1 VSEEFHS
8 FAFAGASGCSFI
20 GEPSSHSGQSAIRL
34 KDRWEMLWKRV
45 RDRMALATG
54 DFARVFAHMEI
65 PPLPQVALK
74 AVQTAQQDDYDIEQL
89 SELLA
94 TDTGITSRILRLV
107 NSSYCGTRNPV
118 RDIRQG
124 VVLLGA
130 KRISSLVLG
139 LVTSDLLPRKAPGF
153 DPIEFWQQSIQRALF
168 AQSLAARISPGSQ
181 GEAFTA
187 ALLQD
192 MALPILLTEW
202 GEHYLPLVNLAKETG
217 KELIDVEDE
226 QLTWNHAQAGA
237 WMARNWGFL
246 DVLVCGIGL
255 HHYTLEQFES
265 LGLLDSPVMAVA
277 VSARLP
283 EAELICCEALRLN
296 SAIYRDVC
304 ATTDA
309 ACGEIADL
317 FSVPQPQPLLQ
328 IAGSR

>member
-1 VSEEFHS
+1 
-8 FAFAGASGCSFI
+8 
-20 GEPSSHSGQSAIRL
+20 
-34 KDRWEMLWKRV
+34 MLWKRL

-54 DFARVFAHMEI
+54 DFVRIFANMEI

-74 AVQTAQQDDYDIEQL
+74 AVQIAQQDDYDIEQL

-124 VVLLGA
+124 IVLLGA

-139 LVTSDLLPRKAPGF
+139 LVTSDLLPRNAPGF
-153 DPIEFWQQSIQRALF
+153 DSIEFWQLSLQRAQF
-168 AQSLAARISPGSQ
+168 AQSLAAKIAPGLQ

-192 MALPILLTEW
+192 MALPILLNEW
-202 GEHYLPLVNLAKETG
+202 GQHYLPLVELAKNSDR
-217 KELIDVEDE
+217 ELIDVEDE

-255 HHYTLEQFES
+255 HHHTTQQLES
-265 LGLLDSPVMAVA
+265 LGLLNSPVFAVA
-277 VSARLP
+277 ISARLP
-283 EAELICCEALRLN
+283 EAETLCREICQLDTAT
-296 SAIYRDVC
+296 YRDLC

-309 ACGEIADL
+309 ACEEIADL
-317 FSVPQPQPLLQ
+317 FGVPQPKPLLP
-328 IAGSR
+328 AVCPT